1 MIERFDEGL
10 SLSKVSKEPY
20 SLLTFLNLLYFA
32 RIGTGGKKGN
42 YYDVELRNGW
52 FTANIK
58 VTIDKVMDEQEKED
72 FEYLFGV
79 DVDKLINEFKE
90 AGLIQDD

>member
-1 MIERFDEGL
+1 MTKRFDEGL

-32 RIGTGGKKGN
+32 RIGTDGKKGN
-42 YYDVELRNGW
+42 YYDIELTNEW

-58 VTIDKVMDEQEKED
+58 VTIDKVMSEKEKED
-72 FEYLFGV
+72 FEYVFGV
-79 DVDKLINEFKE
+79 NVDKLINEFKE